1 MPYRLAFGDIK
12 GRLDHTFHRVYMLD
26 CTESLFQPAQE
37 SHPLSQASAP
47 TMHTVPVA
55 ESQRDV
61 GLVEAWV
68 EGWKGGILVAPWE
81 GGGLRLG

>member
-1 MPYRLAFGDIK
+1 MAVACVEESRANRSYLSPKSLQ
-12 GRLDHTFHRVYMLD
+12 VYF
-26 CTESLFQPAQE
+26 TEYLFQPAQE